1 MKHYL
6 LKKTRLKK
14 TIVQRGMAW
23 ITQSFKLEIRWLG
36 TMDLHTN
43 VLACVTG
50 YLLNHIV
57 SEMIFVK
64 IKKIKNNTKMEF
76 T

>member
-1 MKHYL
+1 
-6 LKKTRLKK
+6 
-14 TIVQRGMAW
+14 
-23 ITQSFKLEIRWLG
+23 
-36 TMDLHTN
+36 MDLHTN